1 MSEADYYAPGSYRD
15 PSAPWNQVEIPERD
29 FDLTI
34 SQSLSKDVTVC
45 TNDYAPEYD
54 EEDGRT
60 YINTENTDWEKVY
73 KEDHYTPLQLIQM
86 YKQVLEEQLESFN
99 GIDDTF
105 AAKLQIRR
113 IKHLIEECES
123 WIEDEIVI
131 TQS

>member
-1 MSEADYYAPGSYRD
+1 MSEADYYPMGAYRD
-15 PSAPWNQVEIPERD
+15 PSAPYNQVEVPVRD

-60 YINTENTDWEKVY
+60 YINTENTDWEKAY

-113 IKHLIEECES
+113 IKQLIEECES
-123 WIEDEIVI
+123 WIEDETVI